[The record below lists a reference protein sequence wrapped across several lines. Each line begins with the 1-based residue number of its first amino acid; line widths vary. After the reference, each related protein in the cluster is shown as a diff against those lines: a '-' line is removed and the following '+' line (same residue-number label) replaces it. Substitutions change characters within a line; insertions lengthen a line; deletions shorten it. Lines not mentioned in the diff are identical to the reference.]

1 MSVFFD
7 DVGFTAASNG
17 TVDFVFSTR
26 INGYNSPADANVS
39 NGAAVSY
46 RAFSIDQT
54 QFEIGTGS
62 YNSGTGTVSRT
73 VVLFNSSQ
81 TGTQTPGQSGAGTK
95 ISFTNPPVVTIVALA
110 EDLPGLSVANNFTNT
125 TEATGAGT
133 AAAAIFS
140 GGIEILKK
148 LFVTGIATF
157 KAAVASTST
166 TTGSV
171 VVTGGIG
178 VSGAVVAGAQ
188 ITGTG
193 FVPSGDVSSVVTI
206 DSSSTSYTI
215 AGGGTKALPANTSGL
230 LLCTESTNTGA
241 TAIFLLGESSVTLV
255 AQNIGSTW
263 VASASPAAG
272 QVGVFLNGGTV
283 YTFKNGNAGN
293 VTIYAQVFK
302 TRPSV

>member
-17 TVDFVFSTR
+17 TVDFVFSAR

-81 TGTQTPGQSGAGTK
+81 TGTRTPGQSGAGTK

-133 AAAAIFS
+133 TAAAIFS

-171 VVTGGIG
+171 VVTGGVGI
-178 VSGAVVAGAQ
+178 SGAVVAGDK

-193 FVPSGDVSSVVTI
+193 FVPSGDISSVVTI
-206 DSSSTSYTI
+206 DSSATSYTI
-215 AGGGTKALPANTSGL
+215 AGGGTKALPSNTSGL

-255 AQNIGSTW
+255 AQNTGSTW
-263 VASASPAAG
+263 VASSSPAAG
-272 QVGVFLNGGTV
+272 QVGVFLNGGTT